1 MRMLFR
7 IVSGCAVRANN
18 ACWATVSHPASPP
31 SPQLSNITFS
41 VLFGVIRFFWLV
53 VGVIRDYNA
62 GLISGL
68 AFFLLS
74 VLVGLSFFALTCAA
88 VAVTAA
94 GVVSG
99 AVLLLQN
106 SAQNQARLR
115 REHRD

>member
-1 MRMLFR
+1 M
-7 IVSGCAVRANN
+7 
-18 ACWATVSHPASPP
+18 
-31 SPQLSNITFS
+31 
-41 VLFGVIRFFWLV
+41 

-62 GLISGL
+62 GVLSGI